1 MLSDLKPPLT
11 LICHDAGAANHLI
24 AWLAASDCT
33 GLQLRAFMQGPAAV
47 LWQRAFPNFP
57 LEDDLHAAL
66 SGARTLVSG
75 TGWASTL
82 EHDAR
87 SMAAELGL
95 QSIAIL
101 DHWVNYCPRF
111 ERSGSTVL
119 PDEFWVADGD
129 ALALARATFPD
140 KPVRQLP
147 NLYLQSQLAAVDAI
161 ERIGMPSLL
170 YLCEPMRN
178 HWNQT
183 ELGEFQALEYFVA
196 KIDKLGLPPSTA
208 IKLRLHPSET
218 QDKYDAWITAHAH
231 LGVELDQTENLSAA
245 LANADWVVGCES
257 YALTLALAAG
267 CNVYCALPPWAPACR
282 LPHVGIR
289 QIRDLA

>member
-1 MLSDLKPPLT
+1 MLNDLKPPLA
-11 LICHDAGAANHLI
+11 LVCHDAGSANHLI
-24 AWLAASDCT
+24 AWLTASYCT
-33 GLQLRAFMQGPAAV
+33 SLQLRTFMQGPAAV
-47 LWQRAFPNFP
+47 LWQHAFPNFP

-66 SGARTLVSG
+66 HGSRTLLSG

-95 QSIAIL
+95 HSIAIL
-101 DHWVNYCPRF
+101 DHWVNYSPRF
-111 ERSGSTVL
+111 ERNGSSVL

-129 ALALARATFPD
+129 ALALARSTFPG

-147 NLYLQSQLAAVDAI
+147 NLYLESQLAAVDAI
-161 ERIGMPSLL
+161 GRSGMANLL

-178 HWNQT
+178 HWDQS
-183 ELGEFQALEYFVA
+183 EPGEFQALEYFVA
-196 KIDKLGLPPSTA
+196 KLDKLGLPPSTA
-208 IKLRLHPSET
+208 IKLRLHPSES
-218 QDKYDAWITAHAH
+218 QNKYDAWIATHAH
-231 LGVELDQTENLSAA
+231 LGVELDRSENLSAA
-245 LANADWVVGCES
+245 LAAADWVVGCES

-267 CNVYCALPPWAPACR
+267 RQVYSALPPWAPACR
-282 LPHVGIR
+282 LPHTGIR